1 MGGPDDKSP
10 LPDFSG
16 SSPRGHQ
23 GRRGSLLGEHE
34 IVGDIRTDLG
44 MSGRR
49 LAADAVGHRCRAGQ
63 ESSEASAVIV
73 ATSSWVSW
81 MRAAARFSLKC
92 CTLVVPGIGSA
103 LGVR

>member
-34 IVGDIRTDLG
+34 IVGDIRMDLG
-44 MSGRR
+44 MSGRFHPSGGTTTAKATLR
-49 LAADAVGHRCRAGQ
+49 LRHY
-63 ESSEASAVIV
+63 
-73 ATSSWVSW
+73 
-81 MRAAARFSLKC
+81 
-92 CTLVVPGIGSA
+92 
-103 LGVR
+103 

>member
-44 MSGRR
+44 MSGRFHPWGTFPPVR
-49 LAADAVGHRCRAGQ
+49 RHHDSQDDAAVK
-63 ESSEASAVIV
+63 
-73 ATSSWVSW
+73 T
-81 MRAAARFSLKC
+81 
-92 CTLVVPGIGSA
+92 
-103 LGVR
+103 